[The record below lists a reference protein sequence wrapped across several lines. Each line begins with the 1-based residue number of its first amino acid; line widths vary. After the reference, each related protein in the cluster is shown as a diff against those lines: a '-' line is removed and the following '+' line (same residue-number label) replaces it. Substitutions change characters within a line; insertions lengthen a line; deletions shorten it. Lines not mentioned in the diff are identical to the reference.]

1 MSRRGGSLLGEAGEM
16 FWAKELELPLGHRL
30 AHLMEKPAHRRRP
43 SYLKLQLPDQP
54 PPKIT
59 ASDQLSK

>member
-1 MSRRGGSLLGEAGEM
+1 M